1 MNYKKYLDIF
11 SDCHLVPIC
20 LSGSMANKKEL
31 LILGAT
37 VASATVGMY
46 FYTENTN
53 RDDQPIQEL
62 LSSVETAQSVV
73 ESGMKLQNVS
83 SAMDITEDSSDG
95 GLKKDVIV
103 KKEDAIDKEDIPTEA
118 EDEVSAKKG
127 SSPGFQQGGD
137 EFSVGVDERRKNT
150 SPGQD
155 LRKDPPDPGT
165 PAFRSLKKV
174 YKEGY
179 N

>member
-1 MNYKKYLDIF
+1 MNHKKYLDIF

-20 LSGSMANKKEL
+20 QSGSMANKKEL
-31 LILGAT
+31 LILGAA

-53 RDDQPIQEL
+53 RDDQPVKEL
-62 LSSVETAQSVV
+62 LSSVEAAKSVIEHEV
-73 ESGMKLQNVS
+73 QNVS

-103 KKEDAIDKEDIPTEA
+103 KKEDAMDKEDIPTEA

-127 SSPGFQQGGD
+127 SPPGFQGGE
-137 EFSVGVDERRKNT
+137 EFSVAERKKNT
-150 SPGQD
+150 SPGED

>member
-31 LILGAT
+31 LILGAA

-53 RDDQPIQEL
+53 RDDQPVKEL
-62 LSSVETAQSVV
+62 LSSVEAAKSVIEHEV
-73 ESGMKLQNVS
+73 QNVS

-103 KKEDAIDKEDIPTEA
+103 KKEDAMDKEDIPTEA

>member
-1 MNYKKYLDIF
+1 MNHKNIWIYSVIDT
-11 SDCHLVPIC
+11 C
-20 LSGSMANKKEL
+20 LSESMANKKEL
-31 LILGAT
+31 LILGAA

-46 FYTENTN
+46 FYTEKNN
-53 RDDQPIQEL
+53 KDDQPTKEL
-62 LSSVETAQSVV
+62 LSSVETAKAVIEHEV
-73 ESGMKLQNVS
+73 QNVS
-83 SAMDITEDSSDG
+83 SALDMTDAGSDG

-103 KKEDAIDKEDIPTEA
+103 KKEDAVDKEDIPSEA
-118 EDEVSAKKG
+118 EDEFSAKKG
-127 SSPGFQQGGD
+127 PSSGFQRS
-137 EFSVGVDERRKNT
+137 EEYSVGVDERKKNT